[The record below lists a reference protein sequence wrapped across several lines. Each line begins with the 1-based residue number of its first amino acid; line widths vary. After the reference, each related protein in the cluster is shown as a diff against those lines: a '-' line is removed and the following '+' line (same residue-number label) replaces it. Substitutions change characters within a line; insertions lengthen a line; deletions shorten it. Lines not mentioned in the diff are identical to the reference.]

1 MEQGGK
7 CIGIE
12 HWKMDRDVVWNKSI
26 VMDFITAP
34 VSLFSCHIRGDV
46 WHWYHILIVLVNP
59 IAMISIYSAL
69 H

>member
-1 MEQGGK
+1 
-7 CIGIE
+7 
-12 HWKMDRDVVWNKSI
+12 MDRDVVWNKSI

-34 VSLFSCHIRGDV
+34 VSLFSCHIHGDV

-59 IAMISIYSAL
+59 IAMISLYSAV